1 MKIWNLFADLLF
13 PRLCLICGAED
24 QWLCLSCR
32 LQLTEEAEPL
42 PQQAAPLP
50 IFACLPYEHRMQH
63 LIQGYKYD
71 GLRELADSLA
81 KIMCPTVEKIAAQCK
96 NPALIPAP
104 MSEKRRRER
113 GFNHTELLVQS
124 LGAMTSIPIAAA
136 ALKPHHTLPQVGLD
150 RGQRQKNLC
159 DAFRWDERIAISE
172 RDCIIIDDVCTTGS
186 TINAIGA
193 ALQEGHPA
201 SLRGLTLAYEPL

>member
-1 MKIWNLFADLLF
+1 MKIWDLFADLLF
-13 PRLCLICGAED
+13 PRLCLICGVED

-32 LQLTEEAEPL
+32 LQLTEEAELL

-71 GLRELADSLA
+71 GLHELAHALA
-81 KIMCPTVEKIAAQCK
+81 KIMCPMVEKIAAQCK
-96 NPALIPAP
+96 NPLLIPAP

-113 GFNHTELLVQS
+113 GFDHMELLVQS
-124 LGAMTSIPIAAA
+124 LGAMTNISTAAA
-136 ALKPHHTLPQVGLD
+136 ALKPQHTPPQVGLN
-150 RGQRQKNLC
+150 RGQRQINLR
-159 DAFRWDERIAISE
+159 DAFQWDERITIAE
-172 RDCIIIDDVCTTGS
+172 HDCIIIDDVCTTGS
-186 TINAIGA
+186 TITAIA
-193 ALQEGHPA
+193 SALQKGHPA